1 MEKIDLRREYVT
13 GNKRNELLKE
23 LRFLEGQIEDAET
36 YAAKDRIPTIK
47 HNLAQTKQRLEYFT
61 PPKVNARMRDKL
73 AAEKK
78 ELEEKIAENM
88 ITEKEGWVTDPYE
101 RQRAVRKCLNYKMN
115 FEGMAARLRNI
126 NKILEPE
133 NTEIH
138 NLQYVHRRKI
148 QG

>member
-23 LRFLEGQIEDAET
+23 MRFYEEQIEKAGTYNAEGS
-36 YAAKDRIPTIK
+36 IPEIRM
-47 HNLAQTKQRLEYFT
+47 NLERTRKRLEYFT

-73 AAEKK
+73 SAEKK
-78 ELEEKIAENM
+78 ELEGKLVEFIVTDKD
-88 ITEKEGWVTDPYE
+88 GWVTDPYE
-101 RQRAVRKCLNYKMN
+101 KDRAVKKGLHYMRNC
-115 FEGMAARLRNI
+115 EGMATRLRNI

-138 NLQYVHRRKI
+138 NLQYLQRKKI
-148 QG
+148 TG